1 MGLSPRSRLISTYS
15 ICGFGNLGSLGTQVG
30 LMTQMAPSR
39 NRDIANVALSAF
51 LTGIISTLTSAGM
64 AGLLMG
70 AETAASMMQPPAI
83 FANPPLPTA
92 AATATTSA

>member
-39 NRDIANVALSAF
+39 KQDIANVAFSAF

-64 AGLLMG
+64 AGLLLG
-70 AETAASMMQPPAI
+70 ADTASSMMQPPAI
-83 FANPPLPTA
+83 FTDAPPPAPTPTA
-92 AATATTSA
+92 SA